1 MQPNYESAQ
10 HEPATT
16 QTEENAPSLL
26 SAIQSMAEE
35 IQAVKDDVSEI
46 KIGVNEMKGG
56 VGFLVERK
64 MPDKSSNRPTTI
76 KKYQLAV

>member
-1 MQPNYESAQ
+1 MTND
-10 HEPATT
+10 
-16 QTEENAPSLL
+16 
-26 SAIQSMAEE
+26 

-46 KIGVNEMKGG
+46 KIGLNEMKGG
-56 VGFLVERK
+56 VAYLVERK